1 MSGSGFRPIADTW
14 ILARPKVAYYG
25 AYPSGFLERARS
37 LLGVSI
43 FDPVLHVCGGRVR
56 DYPFRGFG
64 PNDRTID
71 LDPELGD
78 YCFDVRELGVRCGDR
93 FPLRGSDDDDERHRL
108 CADGRHGPE
117 RCKPRRVADGVISV
131 LKDQDAINR
140 AALWPAVLADPPY
153 GPGEAKHYK
162 HAGDAYPDRT
172 DLLRR
177 CLSVVKPGGRVG
189 FLDYMAPRPPK
200 HDVRLVA
207 LVGVIVGFN
216 NQARVF
222 SVYEREDP
230 TLGTMQRARALAA
243 VRRRRE

>member
-1 MSGSGFRPIADTW
+1 VTEQVTVVALPDESGKGACAPGTQSLPAGIEGVN
-14 ILARPKVAYYG
+14 VAE
-25 AYPSGFLERARS
+25 ASR
-37 LLGVSI
+37 
-43 FDPVLHVCGGRVR
+43 RVR
-56 DYPFRGFG
+56 LKIVG
-64 PNDRTID
+64 
-71 LDPELGD
+71 
-78 YCFDVRELGVRCGDR
+78 
-93 FPLRGSDDDDERHRL
+93 
-108 CADGRHGPE
+108 
-117 RCKPRRVADGVISV
+117 CKPRRVADGVLSV
-131 LKDQDAINR
+131 SKDQAGINR

-200 HDVRLVA
+200 QDVRLVA